1 MPRKVN
7 WNKEMGIDKSEIERE
22 SPFHPR
28 QKQIMRF
35 HEERAAR
42 YEEYRRLIAL
52 GRLAAAEALY
62 WSDYEKKTRE
72 MAEYMDKPMPPAIL
86 ESNRERGTYE

>member
-1 MPRKVN
+1 MVRVN
-7 WNKEMGIDKSEIERE
+7 WNKEMNVDKGTIERE

-28 QKQIMRF
+28 QKQIMRY

-42 YEEYRRLIAL
+42 YEEYRRLIAI

-62 WSDYEKKTRE
+62 WGDYEKKTRE
-72 MAEYMDKPMPPAIL
+72 MADYMNKPMPPGMI